1 MMKAILLSIKP
12 EWAEKIYNGEKTI
25 EWRKSRPS
33 IDRNNRHT
41 RVYIYETAPVKRITG
56 YFTLFGTFA
65 VDVKGMLKSPVSG
78 GRHGMAFGFVR
89 EMLEDMERRGC
100 VPAVDLAKYQA
111 GAKEI
116 YCWTVSPFM
125 KPTRIMPVYRLD
137 DFGLKRPPQSWQY
150 VEDLV

>member
-1 MMKAILLSIKP
+1 MKAILLSIKP

-25 EWRKSRPS
+25 EWRKSRPR
-33 IDRNNRHT
+33 IDLNNRHM

-65 VDVKGMLKSPVSG
+65 VDVNGMLKSPVSG

-89 EMLEDMERRGC
+89 EMLKDMERCGC
-100 VPAVDLAKYQA
+100 VSAVDLAKYQA

-116 YCWTVSPFM
+116 YGWTVSPFM
-125 KPTRIMPVYRLD
+125 KPTRIMPYSLD
-137 DFGLKRPPQSWQY
+137 SFDLKRPPQSWQY
-150 VEDLV
+150 VEEPI

>member
-1 MMKAILLSIKP
+1 MKAILLSIKP

-25 EWRKSRPS
+25 EWRKSRPR

-56 YFTLFGTFA
+56 YFTLYGTFA
-65 VDVKGMLKSPVSG
+65 ADVNGMLKPPVSG
-78 GRHGMAFGFVR
+78 GRHSMTFRFVR
-89 EMLEDMERRGC
+89 EMLDDMEKKGC
-100 VPAVDLAKYQA
+100 VPAGDLAKYQ
-111 GAKEI
+111 GCAKEI
-116 YCWTVSPFM
+116 YGWMVSPHI